1 MIDKNNIIL
10 ISKKIEGIDTVLDKY
25 CKNPTWENMPILQA
39 FFGNTYVNCRNSQES
54 LIAQLEAMDITLNT
68 KTDWAPYLE
77 PWHGVGVYAEAF
89 GCPYIWK
96 EKNSPW
102 TKPIIHTFEDLKKI
116 KNPGW
121 KKGEITNLVL
131 NSIRYFRKETRDLI
145 PISLTDTQSPLSNAL
160 LICESNL
167 FFETCYGN
175 PEIIHKFLDKITDLI
190 IDFSLEQRKEIGN
203 NLASP
208 GHSGTFS
215 RPWSRSCGIGLS
227 DDFLVT
233 VSPKFYEEFARP
245 YNERIAAALGG
256 VVIHSCGT
264 WGNEIINTI
273 LKTKGLI
280 GIELAVSDMG
290 ASSLDLLTG
299 IGDPSPNLP
308 DMIRENLKNT
318 GVTVKARIGGNPLE
332 VIEKIYDKDLL
343 FLPEIIWTGSI
354 LERNKNYELIH
365 EKILDLIEKH

>member
-1 MIDKNNIIL
+1 MIDKSKIKL
-10 ISKKIEGIDTVLDKY
+10 ISKKIENIDIVLDKY
-25 CKNPTWENMPILQA
+25 CKNPTWENIPILQA
-39 FFGNTYVNCRNSQES
+39 FFGNTYINCRNSEES
-54 LIAQLEAMDITLNT
+54 LIAQLSAMDITLKT

-102 TKPIIHTFEDLKKI
+102 TKPIIYSFEDLKNI

-121 KKGEITNLVL
+121 KKGEIANLVL
-131 NSIRYFRKETRDLI
+131 NSIRYFRKETMGLI

-167 FFETCYGN
+167 FFETCHSN
-175 PEIIHKFLDKITDLI
+175 PEIIHGFLEKVTDLI
-190 IDFSLEQRKEIGN
+190 IDFSLEQRKEIGK

-245 YNERIAAALGG
+245 YNERIAEALGG

-264 WGNEIINTI
+264 WGVEIINTV

-280 GIELAVSDMG
+280 GIELAISDMG
-290 ASSLDLLTG
+290 SSSLDMITG
-299 IGDPSPNLP
+299 IGDPSPNRP
-308 DMIRENLKNT
+308 DKIKENLKNT
-318 GVTVKARIGGNPLE
+318 GITVKARIGGNPVA
-332 VIEKIYDKDLL
+332 VIDKIYDKNLK
-343 FLPEIIWTGSI
+343 FIPEIIWTDNI
-354 LERNKNYELIH
+354 NDRNKNYESVH
-365 EKILDLIEKH
+365 KKISDLIK